1 MSEKITK
8 REIAKE
14 AKLFVIYGFVFV
26 YFVFKMF
33 YYMEQIRYVPDE
45 EAHISY
51 IAYLEE
57 YPDKIIPEFENITL
71 YGGGVNRGELRFWY
85 FNTHGICYLGHPPL
99 YYHIMKL
106 LNAIDLQNEEM
117 FVYLY
122 PLKLANIV
130 LTSFTMLIIFYFG
143 YSRMKRFTMSGFY
156 HSVFAVTAT
165 SVPMLAFCGS
175 GVTNDNLSNLGVIL
189 FLIGVFRY
197 YEERINYGTYFLVA
211 LGFFI
216 SIMSKLTTGE
226 ILVVMLAVIFLAEL
240 IRNRNLKLIANR
252 YFLASL
258 PIYLIATAY
267 FLIILKNYGSIQPGL
282 EVIAPNK
289 LIIIPEEE
297 REVMSFP
304 VYIEY
309 FFKNFGYTWSG
320 IYNGRFSIM
329 KVFEPFVRYPFYFI
343 AVLGFIRG
351 MIGLVQWIRKKD
363 IYGIIYSSAVISL
376 FITIITQLLHGYH
389 GLIER
394 GYMGGFQA
402 RYYLCMI
409 PILAFACGEIF
420 GRLDTEREEN
430 RSRGRWVLIWFKRII
445 GRVAAF
451 AFVLW
456 MLYSDFLYFL
466 SIYNEYKW

>member
-14 AKLFVIYGFVFV
+14 AKLLVIYGFVFV

-33 YYMEQIRYVPDE
+33 YYMEQIWYVPDE

-51 IAYLEE
+51 VAYLEE
-57 YPDKIIPEFENITL
+57 NPDKIIPEFENITL
-71 YGGGVNRGELRFWY
+71 YGGGVSRGEPRFWY
-85 FNTHGICYLGHPPL
+85 FNEHKVCYLGHPPL
-99 YYHIMKL
+99 YYHMMKL
-106 LNAIDLQNEEM
+106 LNATDPQGEEM
-117 FVYLY
+117 FVDLY

-130 LTSFTMLIIFYFG
+130 LTSFTMLIILYFG

-156 HSVFAVTAT
+156 HSVFAVAAT
-165 SVPMLAFCGS
+165 SVPMLALCGS

-197 YEERINYGTYFLVA
+197 YEERINYGTYFFVA

-226 ILVVMLAVIFLAEL
+226 ILVIMLAVIFLAEL

-258 PIYLIATAY
+258 PIYLIAAAY

-282 EVIAPNK
+282 EVIAPNE
-289 LIIIPEEE
+289 LNIIPKEE
-297 REVMSFP
+297 REVMSFFA
-304 VYIEY
+304 YMEH
-309 FFKNFGYTWSG
+309 FFKNFVYTWSG
-320 IYNGRFSIM
+320 IYNGRFYMM
-329 KVFEPFVRYPFYFI
+329 KVFKPFVRYPFYFI
-343 AVLGFIRG
+343 VILGFVKGI
-351 MIGLVQWIRKKD
+351 IGIVQWIRKKD
-363 IYGIIYSSAVISL
+363 IYDMVYISAVISL
-376 FITIITQLLHGYH
+376 LITIITQFLNGYR
-389 GLIER
+389 GFIER
-394 GYMGGFQA
+394 GYMGGYQA

-409 PILAFACGEIF
+409 PILAFACGETF
-420 GRLDTEREEN
+420 GRLDTESKKN
-430 RSRGRWVLIWFKRII
+430 RSKGQSVLIWSKRII
-445 GRVAAF
+445 GRAAAF

-466 SIYNEYKW
+466 SIYKAYKW